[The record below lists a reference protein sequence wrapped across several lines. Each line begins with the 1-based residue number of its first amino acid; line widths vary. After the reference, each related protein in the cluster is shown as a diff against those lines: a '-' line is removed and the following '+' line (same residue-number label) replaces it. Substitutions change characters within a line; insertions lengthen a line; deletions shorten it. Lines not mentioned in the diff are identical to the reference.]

1 MLSACI
7 GVGLDFGPRI
17 SARHLTNPGI
27 RGGDVNLLGSISLI
41 VDNASGLLL
50 EDAIVAG
57 AGG

>member
-17 SARHLTNPGI
+17 SARHVTNPGI
-27 RGGDVNLLGSISLI
+27 RGGDVNLAGSISL
-41 VDNASGLLL
+41 VADNASGLLWP
-50 EDAIVAG
+50 DVIVAG